1 MKYVKTP
8 NLPNNK
14 VKIAIIDNRAEEE
27 IQALKKLSVD
37 VIPSLSI
44 NYLDSAISS
53 HPDMQICHIDSN
65 SFYTLDVV
73 EKYYEEQITKLAEGV
88 LCETF
93 NNTYISANKSIKGK
107 LEYPEDCLLNCA
119 VSDKWAIA
127 HKKNPLFKNSNK
139 SFIGVNQ
146 GYAKCSTCIVTENA
160 IITADKGIAESSQ
173 NFGIDVCI
181 VSNNSI
187 RLDGYDNGFI
197 GGCCGK
203 ISSDKLVFF
212 GDVNT
217 HPDCDKIISFCKN
230 HGVECI
236 SLTQGNLKDYGSL
249 IPIIEE

>member
-1 MKYVKTP
+1 MKYINTP
-8 NLPNNK
+8 NLPENN
-14 VKIAIIDNRAEEE
+14 VRIAIVDNRAEAE
-27 IQALKKLSVD
+27 IKQLNMLGVA
-37 VIPSLSI
+37 VIPSTSI
-44 NYLDSAISS
+44 SFLDSAIAS
-53 HPDMQICHIDSN
+53 HPDMQICHLGNS
-65 SFYTLDVV
+65 SFYTLEAVK
-73 EKYYEEQITKLAEGV
+73 KYYEEQICHLGEFT
-88 LCETF
+88 LCELF
-93 NNTYISANKSIKGK
+93 NNIHVSSDAITKGK
-107 LEYPEDCLLNCA
+107 LVYPEDCILNCA
-119 VSDKWAIA
+119 ISDEWVIA
-127 HKKNPLFKNSNK
+127 HKNNKLFKSFNK

-203 ISSDKLVFF
+203 ISEDKLVFF

-217 HPDCDKIISFCKN
+217 HPDADKIISFCKN